1 MRLDTI
7 SCRGIVRPA
16 VSDAFGNGPQYGFLP
31 MAGNLGLPYSLQPH
45 PSVDEKSPVFEDL
58 FDFAPFGDDAPT
70 SVKEP
75 SFGSL
80 VDSRVD
86 FHDTPFYGLS
96 PHSNPYTFPDGYD
109 ANLFDLQR
117 ETGAALPCDVSLAAD
132 M

>member
-1 MRLDTI
+1 
-7 SCRGIVRPA
+7 
-16 VSDAFGNGPQYGFLP
+16 

-45 PSVDEKSPVFEDL
+45 SSVDEKNPVFEDL
-58 FDFAPFGDDAPT
+58 FDFAPFDDNAPT
-70 SVKEP
+70 FVKEP

-86 FHDTPFYGLS
+86 HYDTPFYELS
-96 PHSNPYTFPDGYD
+96 PHSNPYPFPDGYD